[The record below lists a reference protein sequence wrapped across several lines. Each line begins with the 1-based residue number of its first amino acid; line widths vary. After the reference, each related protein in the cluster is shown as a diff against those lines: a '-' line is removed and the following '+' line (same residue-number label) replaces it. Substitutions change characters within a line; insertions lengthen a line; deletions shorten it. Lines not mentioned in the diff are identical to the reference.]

1 MAISVNV
8 FQQFNGFA
16 IAAEDVQLGEA
27 GTVDIDVVRNGQ
39 SVKVPLKRLNVIVT
53 IRGVNASVAQPYIDQ
68 ATNNATALLFGAI
81 VTTQDLAFGSQLIKS
96 AYLKRAIAS
105 PVSIQVNGINII
117 ETLKLEYESMVLV
130 A

>member
-1 MAISVNV
+1 MAISVSV

-16 IAAEDVQLGEA
+16 IAAEDVQIGEA
-27 GTVDIDVVRNGQ
+27 ETIDIDVVRNGQ
-39 SVKVPLKRLNVIVT
+39 FAKVPLKRLNVVVT

-68 ATNNATALLFGAI
+68 ATNNATALLFGAA
-81 VTTQDLAFGSQLIKS
+81 VAVQDLAFGSQPVRS
-96 AYLKRAIAS
+96 AYLKRAVAS

-117 ETLKLEYESMVLV
+117 ETLKLEYESLILV